1 MRNPTPRRALSRSR
15 SALACGV
22 PLFHAPRAAAI
33 LFRSGALRPA
43 LAARRP
49 APRGLS
55 LGAYVPCVPMSRL
68 KGGKSCESYRFGV
81 RTAL

>member
-1 MRNPTPRRALSRSR
+1 MLPQIRRGYEEPQPPRHALSRSR

-22 PLFHAPRAAAI
+22 PLFRAPRAAAI

-55 LGAYVPCVPMSRL
+55 SGAYVP
-68 KGGKSCESYRFGV
+68 
-81 RTAL
+81 